1 MATILTNLPTFLHF
15 PHNTFMAKLLQG
27 GNLDFLF
34 EAVCTLC
41 APAEKIKNFS
51 SPLEINLEIWNS
63 QGRQRLVMQI
73 RKAGETFC
81 HLSSNGGLHT
91 PLGFIGLLY

>member
-1 MATILTNLPTFLHF
+1 MAE
-15 PHNTFMAKLLQG
+15 LLQG

-41 APAEKIKNFS
+41 APAEKIKNFPS
-51 SPLEINLEIWNS
+51 TLEINLEIWNS
-63 QGRQRLVMQI
+63 QRLVMQI

-91 PLGFIGLLY
+91 LLGFTGLLY